1 MALDIEAIYEEIAAA
16 VDGATILGNTL
27 QVVSLSYFPE
37 QADPPLFQLES
48 FDVTYERSFGGD
60 ADMTI
65 NAALML
71 SRADDEEGQREAKRL
86 AGTGQQTIRDALY
99 AKRRQWQS
107 CSDAYLRKA
116 SGPNLIPYGEGP
128 HLYGLSMIIY
138 VYAGA

>member
-1 MALDIEAIYEEIAAA
+1 MTLDIEAIYQEIADA
-16 VDGATILGNTL
+16 VDGVQIQGNTL

-37 QADPPLFQLES
+37 QADPPLFQLED
-48 FDVTYERSFGGD
+48 FKVRYEKSFGGD

-71 SRADDEEGQREAKRL
+71 SRSDDEEGQREAKRL
-86 AGTGQQTIRDALY
+86 AGTGQQTIRSALY

-107 CSDAYLRKA
+107 CSDAYLREA
-116 SGPNLIPYGEGP
+116 DGPRLIPYGDGP
-128 HLYGLSMIIY
+128 HLYGLSLVIY